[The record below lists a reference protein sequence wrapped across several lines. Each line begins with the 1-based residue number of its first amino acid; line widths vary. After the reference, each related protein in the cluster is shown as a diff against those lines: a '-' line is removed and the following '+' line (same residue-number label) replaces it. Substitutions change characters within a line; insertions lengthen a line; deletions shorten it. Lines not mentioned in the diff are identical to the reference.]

1 VKLLFG
7 KVVRG
12 YTSKH
17 MGGLRSSHFFN
28 PIKIKVMKKLLIVLS
43 LGLTGCLNE
52 PQSIEHTG
60 KDDKFQV
67 EYLFEKDG
75 VKVYR
80 FYDGGYSHY
89 FTTGGETTTWQ
100 QSGKTSYE
108 ERIAPKQKSEYED
121 VK

>member
-1 VKLLFG
+1 
-7 KVVRG
+7 
-12 YTSKH
+12 
-17 MGGLRSSHFFN
+17 
-28 PIKIKVMKKLLIVLS
+28 MKKLLIVLL

-75 VKVYR
+75 IKVYR

-108 ERIAPKQKSEYED
+108 ERIPSTQKIEW
-121 VK
+121 K